1 MTNKIPDFT
10 ESELQI
16 IATALKDRYG
26 KEVETHL
33 ADAEMESSDEAGK
46 VTCPVIFWRWQEA
59 SLLIFK
65 MGQNHYSAR
74 YFYDPDE
81 QFHPAEEDFGDIAN
95 CVLALLMAQ
104 EDHQE
109 HTAAK

>member
-10 ESELQI
+10 EPELQI
-16 IATALKDRYG
+16 VATALIDRYG
-26 KEVETHL
+26 EEVETHL
-33 ADAEMESSDEAGK
+33 ADAEMQSGDEAGK
-46 VTCPVIFWRWQEA
+46 VTCPVIFWRWQDA

-74 YFYDPDE
+74 YFYDPGE

-104 EDHQE
+104 EDHEVQ
-109 HTAAK
+109 TADK